1 MDTLTQAG
9 NVALNNAT
17 ALASVNGWLALGLL
31 ALCLIPIAL
40 FTIVT
45 ASSMTR
51 EQMYDA
57 SSKHW

>member
-9 NVALNNAT
+9 DIALNNAI
-17 ALASVNGWLALGLL
+17 ALSSVNGWLALGLL
-31 ALCLIPIAL
+31 ALCFVPMAL

-51 EQMYDA
+51 EQLYDA